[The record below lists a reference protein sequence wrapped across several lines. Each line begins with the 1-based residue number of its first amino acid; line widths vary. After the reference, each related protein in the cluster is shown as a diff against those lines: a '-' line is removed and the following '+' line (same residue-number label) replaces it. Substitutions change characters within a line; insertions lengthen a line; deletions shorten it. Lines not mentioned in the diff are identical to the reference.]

1 MRGRGRTDVSKG
13 TQFNFEGTFRPKQT
27 ERAGDSVPAQR
38 LCSVVNSVDSWTV
51 VSSSAFVNISIT
63 VWKVKLKKSEGCFPA
78 LKLHFT
84 KTCSIHLVATKQK
97 LGDFF
102 FVQVKEIFA
111 VINLFTVPLSNK
123 SSFRCFGCSVQF
135 STQSSEKQAIGEAPN
150 SQTNC

>member
-1 MRGRGRTDVSKG
+1 MLVRGRGRTDVSKG

-97 LGDFF
+97 RGDFF
-102 FVQVKEIFA
+102 FVQVKKIFA
-111 VINLFTVPLSNK
+111 VINLFTLQQIVLQVFWLLGSIFNPI
-123 SSFRCFGCSVQF
+123 Q
-135 STQSSEKQAIGEAPN
+135 
-150 SQTNC
+150 